1 MKMTDYISESVVF
14 PCQCVERIF
23 TVKT

>member
-1 MKMTDYISESVVF
+1 MTDYISESVVF